1 MEIFPSPDRNR
12 KTTLF
17 ARPSS
22 RFLSR
27 PVEGTGHVQHGAITR
42 SFRFFHLLDPL
53 LVSFQPKFHGK
64 QGGEGRLFRSS
75 CSYSKLQGGKGARDA
90 QRSARRAGQIEAEE
104 GKRALILLRLKLFDP
119 SFASLISLL
128 STLTLS
134 RTFQAD
140 RIQAESALW
149 ADLREDGG
157 HVTCASAEACVWK
170 RQQKGENIETRE
182 FHEFYF
188 RDVPLLDFPSWGS
201 VYFERFLF

>member
-104 GKRALILLRLKLFDP
+104 GKRALILLRLKPFDP
-119 SFASLISLL
+119 SS
-128 STLTLS
+128 STHPSHPLFPS
-134 RTFQAD
+134 
-140 RIQAESALW
+140 SP
-149 ADLREDGG
+149 
-157 HVTCASAEACVWK
+157 
-170 RQQKGENIETRE
+170 
-182 FHEFYF
+182 
-188 RDVPLLDFPSWGS
+188 PLLYRALSKRTGS
-201 VYFERFLF
+201 KRRARFERICVKMEDTLRALQLRRVCGRDNKRGRISRRASFTSFTSAMSRF